1 MPPGTERHRT
11 PSDGVAAEPTA
22 VPSRRSQTGWD
33 ADPTGHRFPIFA
45 AAAAVSLLAGLVP
58 FRPSRAGEMLAAGIL
73 FVLVTLAALLVPW
86 ERLPSL
92 LWTAV
97 PMGYVCVIALLRDAQ
112 GGNDS
117 GLVPLFL
124 LPVVWLALYGRKAEL
139 VVGVASVL
147 AALMVPM
154 VAVGGDAYPS
164 DQWRVVIVTGAV
176 SLLVASA
183 FYAMVTRDRT
193 RMADLAEQSE
203 LARRSALRALEAR
216 EQLDSLLRA
225 ATETAVIGADH
236 DGMITFFSSGAQH
249 MLGYPAEQVIGA
261 VSIYDLM
268 EPNEVERHRTEMD
281 ELMAAADVG
290 RLAPARGEE
299 PIWTF
304 VRRDGARRRISTSVT
319 SRVPADRTA
328 GYVIVASDVTEREE
342 MAVERERLL
351 AVQREVTEVLVEQNH
366 RLRELTQMKDDL
378 VATVSHEL
386 RTPLTSIRGY
396 VELLLDGS
404 GPLTDEQAHML
415 RTIDRNSMQLLRVA
429 DDLLEDPGGAHGL
442 RVRFVAT
449 DLSQLAVEAVD
460 SMLAAAAA
468 RSLRLGLDADSPV
481 LVHGDP
487 SRLHQLFA
495 NLLSNAVKFTS
506 AGGRVLVR
514 VGERGQFGMLEV
526 LDDGPGI
533 PVQERAQLFGRFY
546 RIASSEQ
553 AGIPGTG
560 LGLAIAK
567 SVVEAHEGTIDIVD
581 TPGWS
586 TTFRALVPLAT
597 RIAAKAGPPAAGPTA
612 PTQDA
617 VSSTEQSTTA
627 ERSSPRPPADHRH
640 ARLAN

>member
-1 MPPGTERHRT
+1 MPAGTERDRT
-11 PSDGVAAEPTA
+11 PGAGADAEPT
-22 VPSRRSQTGWD
+22 VVLSRASQTGWD

-45 AAAAVSLLAGLVP
+45 AAAVVSVLAGLVP
-58 FRPSRAGEMLAAGIL
+58 FRPSRAAEMLAAGIL
-73 FVLVTLAALLVPW
+73 FILVTLAALLVPW
-86 ERLPSL
+86 QRIASLP
-92 LWTAV
+92 WTAV

-124 LPVVWLALYGRKAEL
+124 LPVVWLALYGRKSEL

-147 AALMVPM
+147 AALVVPM
-154 VAVGGDAYPS
+154 VAVGGHAYPS

-176 SLLVASA
+176 SLLVA
-183 FYAMVTRDRT
+183 FTFHAMVSRDRA
-193 RMADLAEQSE
+193 RMTDLAEQSE

-249 MLGYPAEQVIGA
+249 MLGYPPDQVVGA

-290 RLAPARGEE
+290 RPAPPRGEE

-304 VRRDGARRRISTSVT
+304 VRSDGARRRISTSVT
-319 SRVPADRTA
+319 SRVSGDRTA
-328 GYVIVASDVTEREE
+328 GYVVVASDVTEHEE
-342 MAVERERLL
+342 VAVERERLL

-396 VELLLDGS
+396 VELLLDGA

-429 DDLLEDPGGAHGL
+429 DDLLDDPGGAQGL

-449 DLSQLAVEAVD
+449 DLSQLAIEAVD
-460 SMLAAAAA
+460 SMMAAAAA

-481 LVHGDP
+481 LVRGDP

-495 NLLSNAVKFTS
+495 NLLSNAIKFTPS
-506 AGGRVLVR
+506 GGRVHVR
-514 VGERGQFGMLEV
+514 VGVWGQFGRLDV

-533 PVQERAQLFGRFY
+533 PVEERAQLFERFY

-567 SVVEAHEGTIDIVD
+567 SVIEAHDGTIDIVD

-586 TTFRALVPLAT
+586 TTVRALVPLAT
-597 RIAAKAGPPAAGPTA
+597 HLAAEKSPTPP
-612 PTQDA
+612 
-617 VSSTEQSTTA
+617 SA
-627 ERSSPRPPADHRH
+627 EDHH
-640 ARLAN
+640 AWVAN

>member
-1 MPPGTERHRT
+1 MPRDSQRKGAGAGRT
-11 PSDGVAAEPTA
+11 GEAATP
-22 VPSRRSQTGWD
+22 PQPQRTGWD

-45 AAAAVSLLAGLVP
+45 AAAAITVLAGLVP
-58 FRPSRAGEMLAAGIL
+58 FRPHRADEMLAAGIL
-73 FVLVTLAALLVPW
+73 FIVFTLGALLVPW
-86 ERLPSL
+86 PRLPSW

-97 PMGYVCVIALLRDAQ
+97 PVGYVSVIALLRDAQ

-124 LPVVWLALYGRKAEL
+124 LPVIWLALYGRKSEL
-139 VVGVASVL
+139 LVGVVAVL
-147 AALMVPM
+147 AAMVVPM
-154 VAVGGDAYPS
+154 AAVGGDAYPS

-176 SLLVASA
+176 SLLVAAA
-183 FYAMVTRDRT
+183 FYTMVSRDRA
-193 RMADLAEQSE
+193 RMSDLAEQSE

-225 ATETAVIGADH
+225 ATQTAVIGADH
-236 DGMITFFSSGAQH
+236 DGLITFFSSGAES
-249 MLGYPAEQVIGA
+249 MLGYPADEVVES

-268 EPNEVERHRTEMD
+268 EPGEVERHRVEM
-281 ELMAAADVG
+281 EALMAAADVG
-290 RLAPARGEE
+290 GTAPPRDEE

-304 VRRDGARRRISTSVT
+304 VRHDGARRCVSASVT
-319 SRVPADRTA
+319 SRAPGDSPA
-328 GYVIVASDVTEREE
+328 GYVVVASDVTEREE

-396 VELLLDGS
+396 VELLLDAS
-404 GPLTDEQAHML
+404 DPLTDEQAHMV
-415 RTIDRNSMQLLRVA
+415 RTIDRNSAQLLRVA
-429 DDLLEDPGGAHGL
+429 EDLLDDPGGGQGL
-442 RVRFVAT
+442 RLRFVTT
-449 DLSQLAVEAVD
+449 DLSQLAIEAVD
-460 SMLAAAAA
+460 SMMAAAAA
-468 RSLRLGLDADSPV
+468 RSLRLDLDAASPV

-495 NLLSNAVKFTS
+495 NLLSNAVKFTPP
-506 AGGRVLVR
+506 GGRVEVR
-514 VGERGQFGMLEV
+514 VGVLGQFGMLAV

-533 PVQERAQLFGRFY
+533 PEAERPQLFERFY

-553 AGIPGTG
+553 AGIPGSG

-567 SVVEAHEGTIDIVD
+567 SVVEAHAGTIEIVD

-586 TTFRALVPLAT
+586 TTVRALVP
-597 RIAAKAGPPAAGPTA
+597 IASRPAPAATTPRADTLPGTA
-612 PTQDA
+612 DA
-617 VSSTEQSTTA
+617 PAPDRPAVE
-627 ERSSPRPPADHRH
+627 PRRAPVTS
-640 ARLAN
+640 